1 MSRGAHPVSTTVIPP
16 ERVVADRRDRSRLG
30 AIILVLIAWF
40 APALVSCAE
49 QTRTSVTSVPL
60 ENTNWILVRLGDKPI
75 SVTAARQTPSLML
88 VPKGKSAHGSTGC
101 NRFQGGYRV
110 EGGTLRFT
118 GIATTRMFCADVRE
132 LEEQYVRVL
141 DATARWKI
149 VDAHLEL
156 YDTAGARLAVLTAS
170 P

>member
-1 MSRGAHPVSTTVIPP
+1 MSRGAYPVSTTVIPP
-16 ERVVADRRDRSRLG
+16 ERVVVDRRDRSRSG
-30 AIILVLIAWF
+30 AIILVLTAWF
-40 APALVSCAE
+40 APALASCAD
-49 QTRTSVTSVPL
+49 RPLSSVAPVPL
-60 ENTNWILVRLGDKPI
+60 ENTHWILVRLGDKPI
-75 SVTAARQTPSLML
+75 GVTATRQTPSLTL

-110 EGGTLRFT
+110 EGSTLRFT
-118 GIATTRMFCADVRE
+118 GIATTRMFCADARE

-156 YDTAGARLAVLTAS
+156 YDAAGAHLALLTIA